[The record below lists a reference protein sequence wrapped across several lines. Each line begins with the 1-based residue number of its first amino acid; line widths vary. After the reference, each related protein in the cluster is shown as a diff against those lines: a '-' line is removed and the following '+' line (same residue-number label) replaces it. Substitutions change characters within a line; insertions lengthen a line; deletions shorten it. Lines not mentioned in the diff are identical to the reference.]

1 MSISF
6 EGKVAIVT
14 GAGNGLGRSHALA
27 LAERGAKVVV
37 NDLGGARDGTGASSD
52 AAMEVVGIIEAA
64 GGEAFAHGANV
75 SNFDEVENMVAQAM
89 AKWGRVDILINNTGG
104 PPPTSAA
111 NQSIELWQSN
121 FNHLVLLLMKVTDR
135 VLPQM
140 KAKAWGRIITSTSSG
155 MISPIPG
162 LAISNTLRA
171 AIMGWSKTLASEVA
185 KDGVT
190 VNIVLPGR
198 IATDRLHELDQI
210 RAQKESK
217 TVAEIS
223 ARLLAAIPIGR
234 YGDPQE
240 YAAAVTFLA
249 SQQASYITGATLRID
264 GGSYAGH

>member
-1 MSISF
+1 
-6 EGKVAIVT
+6 
-14 GAGNGLGRSHALA
+14 
-27 LAERGAKVVV
+27 
-37 NDLGGARDGTGASSD
+37 
-52 AAMEVVGIIEAA
+52 
-64 GGEAFAHGANV
+64 
-75 SNFDEVENMVAQAM
+75 
-89 AKWGRVDILINNTGG
+89 
-104 PPPTSAA
+104 
-111 NQSIELWQSN
+111 
-121 FNHLVLLLMKVTDR
+121 
-135 VLPQM
+135 
-140 KAKAWGRIITSTSSG
+140 
-155 MISPIPG
+155 
-162 LAISNTLRA
+162 
-171 AIMGWSKTLASEVA
+171 MGWSKTLASEVA

>member
-1 MSISF
+1 MDLGIQ
-6 EGKVAIVT
+6 GKVALVL
-14 GAGNGLGRSHALA
+14 ASSKGLGQAIAVSLA
-27 LAERGAKVVV
+27 KE
-37 NDLGGARDGTGASSD
+37 GARVVLTGRTVEALERT
-52 AAMEVVGIIEAA
+52 AKQIIEA
-64 GGEAFAHGANV
+64 GGRATVLPWDLHQLNEIDLKI
-75 SNFDEVENMVAQAM
+75 SQIEKEV
-89 AKWGRVDILINNTGG
+89 GPVDILINNTGG

-162 LAISNTLRA
+162 LAISNTLRV